1 MNESDRDAINKAVTA
16 GQLSTEASE
25 YLLTWL
31 SQPDYADFSSEL
43 QGLIGTEKWSELD
56 DAFYTRIR
64 VGTGG
69 IRGPL
74 GVGPNRINTRT
85 IGEAA
90 QALSNFI
97 QGFGEEAVAK
107 GVVVGHE
114 VRKGSRDFA
123 EMCCEVFAANGI
135 KSYIFDHYRS
145 TPELSFAVRHLGVV
159 AGVQLTAS
167 HNPRTDNGFKFYWT
181 DGGQVVPP
189 LDLKFMSLVTAV
201 SGITRMPYQEAV
213 AAGLITEVGADV
225 DTAYIAAVLQQGV
238 TDAHSATITFSPIH
252 GAGSTN
258 VQPVLEQ
265 AGFSINVVPEQAQP
279 DETFPTAA
287 GDLLNPEFAEVMRM
301 PVELAEKNGTDLAV
315 MSDPDAD
322 RIGVA
327 VKASFHE
334 NAMRRLSGNEVG
346 IALTQHILSKLKER
360 NELFPDSLVID
371 TYVTTSLI
379 PKIARSF
386 SITAVDDLLV
396 GFKFI
401 GELVTKLENP
411 DRFVFAAEESLGY
424 LRGNYARDK
433 DAAVA
438 GLLVAGLA
446 SELKEKEQTIGDYLD
461 TIYEEHGYFKNLLLP
476 AVLGQG
482 RVGKQRIIEAM
493 LGLRASPPTEL
504 AGMKVLEVLD
514 LLPESQRAK
523 ETYSAA
529 ATGDQLT
536 FILSDDHLRRVTAR
550 PSGTEPIIKF
560 YIQHWSPVEG
570 TLAATKQTI
579 DAQADEL
586 QAAIDTYARSFIV
599 S

>member
-238 TDAHSATITFSPIH
+238 TAYASRTC
-252 GAGSTN
+252 GEKWNGSR
-258 VQPVLEQ
+258 
-265 AGFSINVVPEQAQP
+265 S
-279 DETFPTAA
+279 
-287 GDLLNPEFAEVMRM
+287 
-301 PVELAEKNGTDLAV
+301 
-315 MSDPDAD
+315 
-322 RIGVA
+322 
-327 VKASFHE
+327 
-334 NAMRRLSGNEVG
+334 
-346 IALTQHILSKLKER
+346 
-360 NELFPDSLVID
+360 
-371 TYVTTSLI
+371 YV
-379 PKIARSF
+379 RS
-386 SITAVDDLLV
+386 
-396 GFKFI
+396 
-401 GELVTKLENP
+401 
-411 DRFVFAAEESLGY
+411 
-424 LRGNYARDK
+424 
-433 DAAVA
+433 
-438 GLLVAGLA
+438 
-446 SELKEKEQTIGDYLD
+446 
-461 TIYEEHGYFKNLLLP
+461 
-476 AVLGQG
+476 
-482 RVGKQRIIEAM
+482 
-493 LGLRASPPTEL
+493 
-504 AGMKVLEVLD
+504 
-514 LLPESQRAK
+514 
-523 ETYSAA
+523 
-529 ATGDQLT
+529 
-536 FILSDDHLRRVTAR
+536 
-550 PSGTEPIIKF
+550 
-560 YIQHWSPVEG
+560 
-570 TLAATKQTI
+570 
-579 DAQADEL
+579 
-586 QAAIDTYARSFIV
+586 
-599 S
+599 